1 MNRKETRALTAGLP
15 LNRREFLKTTGAG
28 LTFAVVLGPAA
39 FSAAKPSYQES
50 SIGAWVTIDTDGG
63 ILILNPAAEM
73 GQGSM
78 TALPVILAEEMDA
91 DWNDVRI
98 ENSPIEPEL
107 YGNASFRMIMLTVG
121 SFTVSGYF
129 DQLRMAGAQIRR
141 VLMDSVAREWN
152 VPRAELHSEPS
163 AIVHSSSNRRIT
175 YGEIAAFAESPS
187 ELPDI
192 SESDLK
198 NPESFRL
205 IGRSV
210 PRRDIPAKTNG
221 TATYAMDIHVPG
233 MVYGMIQRSPVH
245 DGRPASYNK
254 AEIQSL
260 PGVLTTVELDYG
272 IGIVAETIHDVL
284 KARNV
289 LKIDWA
295 RGAQADGFNSR
306 DSQAEY
312 AEIPGS
318 GRVEPRSVTHTGDVP
333 RAMRRAAKTYSA
345 DYLSDHVYH
354 AQMEPL
360 NSVVSVTD
368 SGVEVWAGSQAPYN
382 VRTSVARVLDVPLEN
397 VVMHQCYLGGGF
409 GRRSVS
415 DYVVEAAHL
424 SKAVKKPVKLIWTRP
439 DDLQYGQ
446 FRPMNLQRMEA
457 GVDAN
462 GTLTAW
468 FHCIVGDGGG
478 LLTSGA
484 RIPFYGIPNQNIEL
498 CSMSH
503 GVRLKHWRAVGHGFN
518 KYAIEAFLDEIAQD
532 QGIDPL
538 EMRRNLLKDSPRA
551 LKVVEAVAEMADW
564 GQKPTNGRAFG
575 MAFAERSHSL
585 AAAVC
590 EISVDS
596 DGQIHVHRFWCTV
609 DGGIIVQPENA
620 SAQIEG
626 AIVLGLSST
635 LLESIT
641 LSDGSVDQ
649 SNFHDYKLIR
659 MSQVP
664 EINVSFISSKERP
677 SGIGEPGVPV
687 VGGAV
692 ANAFLALTKK
702 PLRHMPFTPER
713 VLEVLG

>member
-1 MNRKETRALTAGLP
+1 MNKLVAHTTSGALR
-15 LNRREFLKTTGAG
+15 LNRRDFLKTTGTG
-28 LTFAVVLGPAA
+28 ITFAVVLGPAV
-39 FSAAKPSYQES
+39 FSVGKTSYQES

-78 TALPVILAEEMDA
+78 TALPLILAEEMDA
-91 DWNDVRI
+91 DWNNVRI
-98 ENSPIEPEL
+98 ENSPIEPGI
-107 YGNASFRMIMLTVG
+107 YGNETFGKRMLTVG
-121 SFTVSGYF
+121 SFAVSGYF
-129 DQLRMAGAQIRR
+129 RQLRMAGAQIRR
-141 VLMDSVAREWN
+141 VLLDNVAREWD
-152 VPRAELHSEPS
+152 VPRSELHSEPS
-163 AIVHSSSNRRIT
+163 VIVHSRSNRRIS

-187 ELPDI
+187 EMPSI

-198 NPESFRL
+198 DPDTFRL
-205 IGRSV
+205 IGQSI
-210 PRRDIPAKTNG
+210 PRHDIPAKTDG
-221 TATYAMDIHVPG
+221 TAIYAMDINVPG

-245 DGRPASYNK
+245 NGRPADYNVK
-254 AEIQSL
+254 EIHNL

-272 IGIVAETIHDVL
+272 VGIIAETIHDVM
-284 KARNV
+284 KARDA
-289 LKIDWA
+289 LKINWA
-295 RGAQADGFNSR
+295 DGAEADGFDSR
-306 DSQAEY
+306 NSQAEY

-318 GRVEPRSVTHTGDVP
+318 GRIEPRSVTNTGDVP
-333 RAMRRAAKTYSA
+333 GAMSNAAKTYSA

-360 NSVVSVTD
+360 NAVVSVSD
-368 SGVEVWAGSQAPYN
+368 SGAEVWAGSQAPYN
-382 VRTSVARVLDVPLEN
+382 VRTSVAGALDIPVES
-397 VVMHQCYLGGGF
+397 VVMHPCYLGGGF

-424 SKAVKKPVKLIWTRP
+424 SNAVKKPVKLIWTRT
-439 DDLQYGQ
+439 DDLQYGR

-484 RIPFYGIPNQNIEL
+484 RIPFYRIPNQQIEL
-498 CSMSH
+498 CSISH

-518 KYAIEAFLDEIAQD
+518 KFAIEAFLDEIARD

-564 GQKPTNGRAFG
+564 GQEPESGRAFG
-575 MAFAERSHSL
+575 MAFAERSNSL

-596 DGQIHVHRFWCTV
+596 DGQIHVHRFWCAV
-609 DGGIIVQPENA
+609 DGGIIIQPENA

-626 AIVLGLSST
+626 SIVLGLSST
-635 LLESIT
+635 LLESVT
-641 LSDGSVDQ
+641 LSNGSVDQ
-649 SNFHDYKLIR
+649 SNFHDYKIMR

-664 EINVSFISSKERP
+664 EINVKFISSKEPP

-687 VGGAV
+687 VSGAV
-692 ANAFLALTKK
+692 ANAFLALTGKA
-702 PLRHMPFTPER
+702 LRHMPFTPER
-713 VLEVLG
+713 VLGVLE